1 MTTFF
6 RSDLFRHFAAGFA
19 LVAIVV
25 LGFAPDTDAD
35 SAAAAP
41 SAVEQPAG

>member
-1 MTTFF
+1 MTAFF

-19 LVAIVV
+19 LVAVIV
-25 LGFAPDTDAD
+25 LGLAPDTDAD

-41 SAVEQPAG
+41 TVMEQSAR